1 MSIRFQPGM
10 RALMIC
16 RALRGQA
23 LGLYAAML
31 FASACQQAAAPT
43 RGPREVGVVETK
55 QEEIPIFTDFVG
67 TIDGVDNAE
76 IRARVPGYVQ
86 EIHYKEGTPI
96 KAGDL
101 LFTLDP
107 VLSQAT
113 ARQAAGD
120 VAMARAKAMRA
131 KADAER
137 YKELYAKNSA
147 TVQEYDFAV
156 ASQKATE
163 AEVAAA
169 AGALESANANL
180 SYTKV
185 KSPIDGIAGI
195 RNVSVGSLV
204 GQGEPTLLTTVSRLD
219 TVKVRFP
226 ISEQLYIKYA
236 AKLNTLS
243 TLDENRPGQLQLILA
258 DGSVYPH
265 KGRLVLVDRAVKAS
279 VGSIMLESRF
289 PNPDLTLRPGQ
300 FGRVRVLTDKL
311 PNAIAVPQRAVIERQ
326 RVQSVLVAKADGTV
340 EARIV
345 QTGPR
350 VGSYWVILKGLKPN
364 EKVLVEG
371 QQKVKPGDKV
381 VTKPAKLEGL
391 TKGPTLQAAEAEAA
405 PRAPAASAAPAA
417 PVAKK

>member
-1 MSIRFQPGM
+1 LANRRIGDPEGNASPPRSAGAVRTTVGPRFQLRTNLSAVKPETHLPQSWYEQHPRRVRASGVPQRDPLCIEGRSRMSIRFQPGM

-23 LGLYAAML
+23 LGLCAAML

-101 LFTLDP
+101 LFTLNP

-147 TVQEYDFAV
+147 TVQEYD
-156 ASQKATE
+156 
-163 AEVAAA
+163 
-169 AGALESANANL
+169 
-180 SYTKV
+180 
-185 KSPIDGIAGI
+185 
-195 RNVSVGSLV
+195 
-204 GQGEPTLLTTVSRLD
+204 
-219 TVKVRFP
+219 
-226 ISEQLYIKYA
+226 
-236 AKLNTLS
+236 
-243 TLDENRPGQLQLILA
+243 
-258 DGSVYPH
+258 
-265 KGRLVLVDRAVKAS
+265 
-279 VGSIMLESRF
+279 
-289 PNPDLTLRPGQ
+289 
-300 FGRVRVLTDKL
+300 
-311 PNAIAVPQRAVIERQ
+311 
-326 RVQSVLVAKADGTV
+326 
-340 EARIV
+340 
-345 QTGPR
+345 
-350 VGSYWVILKGLKPN
+350 
-364 EKVLVEG
+364 
-371 QQKVKPGDKV
+371 
-381 VTKPAKLEGL
+381 
-391 TKGPTLQAAEAEAA
+391 
-405 PRAPAASAAPAA
+405 
-417 PVAKK
+417 